1 MHPVSVVIDTFALR
15 ADVGAAL
22 AGGFDRVRR
31 RFVDPL
37 LGSNPGLRAWFE
49 LQPAHAI
56 GEPGDSSWRRLE
68 MLVGSPDA
76 VYCSVEVR
84 GDSRSGGYFH
94 FGVRLAHELV
104 TGVPHTVTMHAHPT
118 LFSGVPGY
126 DLTGE
131 VETLTKLLAVAA
143 RASTGYIACHQSL
156 ARDAE
161 EQRGGDT
168 TPITERDLR
177 TQLRGCYWGNLLG
190 AGHLEVLGG
199 REHVLATCPVPV
211 LDDLS
216 REDHDL
222 VYAGLRE
229 TPCSEHGYALIALE
243 RYLEPLLV
251 RPVLDEDDGAEPSLV
266 LDRSL
271 D

>member
-1 MHPVSVVIDTFALR
+1 MHPISVVIDTFAAR
-15 ADVGAAL
+15 TDVGAAL

-31 RFVDPL
+31 RFVEPL

-49 LQPAHAI
+49 LQPAHVI

-68 MLVGSPDA
+68 SLVSSPDA
-76 VYCSVEVR
+76 AYCSVEVR
-84 GDSRSGGYFH
+84 GDSRSAGYFH

-118 LFSGVPGY
+118 LFSRVPGY
-126 DLTGE
+126 GLTGE
-131 VETLTKLLAVAA
+131 VETLTKLLGVSA
-143 RASTGYIACHQSL
+143 RASTGYVACHRSL
-156 ARDAE
+156 ARDVE

-168 TPITERDLR
+168 TAAMERDLR
-177 TQLRGCYWGNLLG
+177 TQLRGCYWGNLLS
-190 AGHLEVLGG
+190 AGHLEALGG

-216 REDHDL
+216 REDHEL

-229 TPCSEHGYALIALE
+229 TPCAEHGYALIALE
-243 RYLEPLLV
+243 RYFEPLLV
-251 RPVLDEDDGAEPSLV
+251 RPAEDDDDGREVALV
-266 LDRSL
+266 LDTSL